1 MLFGLFDFNHGYSKN
16 IVSVTFQYF
25 KDPSISIL
33 DWKKDLF
40 IYTDLIK

>member
-33 DWKKDLF
+33 DWKKYLF